1 MSHFAGTS
9 VLVNYRF
16 ILHTD
21 KDLSSVNHHVYLRF
35 VHSQVVFLR
44 KMMSIRYGIFHL
56 NSQCKYKYHHRVK
69 MNLLA
74 KIDETQGFS
83 KLSKTDC
90 CWQRKAVYTF
100 ARSCRRCIVKRQKC
114 TNRPEISSSWAI
126 ALETESWET
135 RSQHPRSI
143 LCERRNVLARRVKVP
158 SAEITPEQTVHRYG
172 YCYVASSAAWPVW
185 KRCVCLQ

>member
-9 VLVNYRF
+9 ILVNYHF
-16 ILHTD
+16 ILQTD

-69 MNLLA
+69 MNLLV
-74 KIDETQGFS
+74 KIDETQGF
-83 KLSKTDC
+83 C
-90 CWQRKAVYTF
+90 CLTEE
-100 ARSCRRCIVKRQKC
+100 SCLHICEILQTLHC
-114 TNRPEISSSWAI
+114 EDTNRPEISSSWAI

-143 LCERRNVLARRVKVP
+143 LCERRKAVLARRVKVP

-172 YCYVASSAAWPVW
+172 YCYVASSAGWPV
-185 KRCVCLQ
+185 CVYNSADVI